1 MRSMIQRL
9 QGYLDRKGLE
19 FNTEK
24 TKIMRLG
31 QDKDQEVKKGGGE
44 DE

>member
-9 QGYLDRKGLE
+9 QGYLDRKRLE
-19 FNTEK
+19 VNTEK

-31 QDKDQEVKKGGGE
+31 QDKDHEVKKGGGE